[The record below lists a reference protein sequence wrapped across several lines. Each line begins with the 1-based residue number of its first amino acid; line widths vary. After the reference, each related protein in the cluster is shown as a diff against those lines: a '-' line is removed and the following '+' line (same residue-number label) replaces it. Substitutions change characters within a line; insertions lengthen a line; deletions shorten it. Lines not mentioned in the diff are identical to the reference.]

1 MLSGGKLLDQGL
13 YGCIF
18 TPPLVCKDKKKQ
30 AAIEKEDDLQ
40 LSKLILTEYA
50 IREEDVATL
59 IRKIPLWK
67 NYFVVSESMCEP
79 AVKQTEKDL
88 PLCVSLNQERLSK
101 FRLLVMPYGGES
113 LNSHRFTLS
122 SFDFLEFA
130 KHFIQAGALLNLF
143 GVVHRDIHGG
153 NILVDKDDV
162 PRIIDFNLAIFVE
175 TDDMVGQLE
184 HQYSPSLSQE
194 PPDSALVNA
203 IKFGYNPQQV
213 MASILSKRPSIKRI
227 SALLGVPVT
236 KMRAQLEAFYQKS
249 KSVRAGDDE
258 EWFKVYWRT
267 IDSWAIGV
275 NLVEFIYKL
284 SLWPEYKSTLDRAF
298 VTLYPVLRRLC
309 AVNPLE
315 RMDCVQAL
323 YALDPKHFIIR
334 KYAGAWLAKVGTG
347 QVQGQ

>member
-1 MLSGGKLLDQGL
+1 MLSGGKLLDQGA

-18 TPPLVCKDKKKQ
+18 TPPLACKDKKKQ
-30 AAIEKEDDLQ
+30 DAIEKDDDLQ

-50 IREEDVATL
+50 KREEDVATL
-59 IRKIPLWK
+59 IRRIPLWK

-79 AVKQTEKDL
+79 AIKQTEKDL
-88 PLCVSLNQERLSK
+88 PLCTPLDQQKLSK

-122 SFDFLEFA
+122 SFDLLDFA
-130 KHFIQAGALLNLF
+130 KHFIQAGAILNLF
-143 GVVHRDIHGG
+143 GIVHRDIHGG
-153 NILVDKDDV
+153 NILVDKVDV

-175 TDDMVGQLE
+175 TDDMDSRLE
-184 HQYSPSLSQE
+184 HQYNPSLSQE

-203 IKFGYNPQQV
+203 VKLDYNAQQV
-213 MASILSKRPSIKRI
+213 MSSILSKRPSIKRI
-227 SALLGVPVT
+227 STLLGVPVAR
-236 KMRAQLEAFYQKS
+236 MREQLEVFYQKS

-258 EWFKVYWRT
+258 AWFKVYWRT

-275 NLVEFIYKL
+275 NLVEFIHKL
-284 SLWPEYKSTLDRAF
+284 SLWPDYKETLDRSF
-298 VTLYPVLRRLC
+298 VKLYPVLRRLC

-323 YALDPKHFIIR
+323 NALDPKHFIIR

-347 QVQGQ
+347 V

>member
-30 AAIEKEDDLQ
+30 AEIEKEGDAQ

-50 IREEDVATL
+50 KREEAVAVL
-59 IRKIPLWK
+59 IRRIPLWK

-79 AVKQTEKDL
+79 AIKQTEKDL
-88 PLCVSLNQERLSK
+88 ALCTPLSEERLSK

-122 SFDFLEFA
+122 SFDLLEFA
-130 KHFIQAGALLNLF
+130 KHFIQAGAILNLF
-143 GVVHRDIHGG
+143 GIVHRDIHGG

-175 TDDMVGQLE
+175 TDNLDSRLE
-184 HQYSPSLSQE
+184 HQYNPLLFQE

-203 IKFGYNPQQV
+203 IKFGYNPRQV
-213 MASILSKRPSIKRI
+213 ISSILKKRSSIKRI
-227 SALLGVPVT
+227 STLLGVPVA
-236 KMRAQLEAFYQKS
+236 KMQQQLESFYQKS
-249 KSVRAGDDE
+249 KALRAGEDE
-258 EWFKVYWRT
+258 AWFKVYWRT
-267 IDSWAIGV
+267 VDSWAIGV

-284 SLWPEYKSTLDRAF
+284 TLWPEYKDKLDQAF
-298 VTLYPVLRRLC
+298 VKLRPVLRRLC

-347 QVQGQ
+347 V

>member
-18 TPPLVCKDKKKQ
+18 TPPLACKDKKKQ
-30 AAIEKEDDLQ
+30 AEIEKEGDAQ

-50 IREEDVATL
+50 KREEAVAVL
-59 IRKIPLWK
+59 IRRIPLWK

-79 AVKQTEKDL
+79 AIKQTEKDL
-88 PLCVSLNQERLSK
+88 PLCTPLSEERLSK

-122 SFDFLEFA
+122 SFDLLEFA
-130 KHFIQAGALLNLF
+130 KHFIQAGAILNLF
-143 GVVHRDIHGG
+143 GIVHRDIHGG
-153 NILVDKDDV
+153 NILVDKHDV

-175 TDDMVGQLE
+175 TDNMESRLE
-184 HQYSPSLSQE
+184 HQYNPSLAQE

-213 MASILSKRPSIKRI
+213 MSSILKKRPSIKRI
-227 SALLGVPVT
+227 SSLLGVPIT
-236 KMRAQLEAFYQKS
+236 KMQQQLEAFYQKS
-249 KSVRAGDDE
+249 KAVRAGDDE
-258 EWFKVYWRT
+258 AWFKVYWRT
-267 IDSWAIGV
+267 VDSWAIGV
-275 NLVEFIYKL
+275 NLVDFIHKL
-284 SLWPEYKSTLDRAF
+284 MLWPEYKGKLDQAF
-298 VTLYPVLRRLC
+298 SKLRPVLRRLC

-323 YALDPKHFIIR
+323 YDLDPKHFIIR

-347 QVQGQ
+347 A